1 MNKENEL
8 QLYLVNNSKRTDK
21 LNQLLELMWTAW
33 EDDALTAKEFAEK
46 DNIQTLITDDLLT
59 DDLDNDAVRLFLT
72 VALENA
78 VDWDALNKFFKG
90 GS

>member
-78 VDWDALNKFFKG
+78 VDWDALNKFFKER
-90 GS
+90 

>member
-8 QLYLVNNSKRTDK
+8 QLFLINNSKRSDK

-46 DNIQTLITDDLLT
+46 DNIQALITDDLLT
-59 DDLDNDAVRLFLT
+59 DDLCNGAVRLFLT
-72 VALENA
+72 VALEHA
-78 VDWDALNKFFKG
+78 VDWGALNKFFKEQ
-90 GS
+90 

>member
-33 EDDALTAKEFAEK
+33 EDDARTAKEFAEK

-59 DDLDNDAVRLFLT
+59 DDLDNDAAHLFLT
-72 VALENA
+72 VALEYA
-78 VDWDALNKFFKG
+78 VDWDALNKFFKER
-90 GS
+90 

>member
-46 DNIQTLITDDLLT
+46 DNIQALITDDLLT

-78 VDWDALNKFFKG
+78 VDWDALNKFFKER
-90 GS
+90 